1 MRITLAI
8 VASCL
13 SSHAVAKSFSP
24 SNANQYCMY
33 AIYESFS
40 LFKWQENTNST
51 SAVSQSST
59 RSSAA
64 SECTN
69 VLEVTSIY
77 VSMREYCHGRAYT
90 VGLDF
95 WKSLCTNSGSALMD
109 LDKIEAIAT
118 TKYIEQ
124 LPVFSPDAANLA
136 SISSAVLLDKSYYRR
151 AVRSVTADETDDSRS
166 LKIAWGIHGFWG
178 SVILI
183 GIISNF
189 LTGLFYCRDAGRSQ
203 DPEKPRSQ
211 SRLRRLSPSNPISK
225 VHQALN
231 THLILAPSLGTYH
244 QRLLFGCKVPLRG
257 QASVIF
263 AFWALAVILACIR
276 YDAYSDD
283 PFNGT
288 LAYQIWDT
296 MGPRLG
302 LLAFACLPWL
312 WVFAG
317 RNNVL
322 IWATG
327 WSFHTFNVFHRH
339 LAMLT
344 ILYAI
349 IHSISYTIKY
359 LAYSPSKYTTDLET
373 DWFRFGIVATVLM
386 FLMIPFSCGAL
397 RKRFYEV
404 FLIVHVLFGIVIV
417 YALFRHMSKFGT
429 EYTPH
434 LWPVVAIW
442 SFDRLVRILRLVVCN
457 LSIYRS
463 SSVHSP
469 YQTTVTYHPSSD
481 VLQIEIQP
489 VTLPTSPRAGHYYY
503 LYQPTTFRGWE
514 NHPFT
519 TASVRYADR
528 DSSSTSSLPG
538 STTPSRTSTKK
549 EAAITTQSRPLA
561 PPSLPA
567 STPTLTFWVRPYTG
581 WTHRLKSQA
590 IAAGNT
596 LHPTLVLEGPYGRS
610 ASTTLRTFDRIVMI
624 MGGTGIGVATAYLQV
639 MLSSP
644 QGLEHPQ
651 IDLHWTVREPAL
663 VDQLYRAELGSYFQ
677 CPGVR
682 MRFYCSRGLG
692 DAVEGEGV
700 LSGGYVDVE
709 EGRAPIAQIVAQ
721 AGAEEGSVAV
731 VVCGPAEMAD
741 LTRAAVLAARR
752 GGAIGIE
759 YFEEAYGW

>member
-8 VASCL
+8 LASCL
-13 SSHAVAKSFSP
+13 SSHAVAKGFSP

-40 LFKWQENTNST
+40 PFKWQENSSYT

-59 RSSAA
+59 RSSSA
-64 SECTN
+64 SGCTN
-69 VLEVTSIY
+69 MLEVASIY
-77 VSMREYCHGRAYT
+77 ASMRAYCHGRAYT

-95 WKSLCTNSGSALMD
+95 WKSLCTNGGSALMD
-109 LDKIEAIAT
+109 LNEIEAIAT

-124 LPVFSPDAANLA
+124 LPVFSPGASNSA

-178 SVILI
+178 LVILV
-183 GIISNF
+183 GIIFNF
-189 LTGLFYCRDAGRSQ
+189 LTGLFYCRDAEQTQ
-203 DPEKPRSQ
+203 DPEKPRSP
-211 SRLRRLSPSNPISK
+211 SPLRRLSASNPITK
-225 VHQALN
+225 VYNALN
-231 THLILAPSLGTYH
+231 THLILAPSLGT
-244 QRLLFGCKVPLRG
+244 
-257 QASVIF
+257 
-263 AFWALAVILACIR
+263 
-276 YDAYSDD
+276 
-283 PFNGT
+283 NGT

-339 LAMLT
+339 LAILT
-344 ILYAI
+344 ILFAI
-349 IHSISYTIKY
+349 IHSISYTVKY
-359 LAYSPSKYTTDLET
+359 LAYSETLPLQPSP
-373 DWFRFGIVATVLM
+373 FRLTSRLKTRAMLM
-386 FLMIPFSCGAL
+386 CLMIPFSCGAV

-404 FLIVHVLFGIVIV
+404 FLVVHVLFGIVIV
-417 YALFRHMSKFGT
+417 YALFRHMSKFGA

-442 SFDRLVRILRLVVCN
+442 SFDRLVRLLRLALCN
-457 LSIYRS
+457 LPIHRS

-469 YQTTVTYHPSSD
+469 YQSTVTYHPSSD

-489 VTLPTSPRAGHYYY
+489 AILPTSPKAGHYYY
-503 LYQPTTFRGWE
+503 IYQPTTFRGWE

-519 TASVRYADR
+519 TASVRYSDR
-528 DSSSTSSLPG
+528 DSSSTSPFPG
-538 STTPSRTSTKK
+538 STTPPRTSTEK
-549 EAAITTQSRPLA
+549 EAAITTQSRPL
-561 PPSLPA
+561 PLPSLTA

-581 WTHRLKSQA
+581 WTHRLKAQA

-610 ASTTLRTFDRIVMI
+610 ASTALRTFNRIVMI

-639 MLSSP
+639 LLSAP

-663 VDQLYRAELGSYFQ
+663 VDQLYRAELGSYLQ

-682 MRFYCSRGLG
+682 MRFYCSRGSC
-692 DAVEGEGV
+692 DAVEGDGV
-700 LSGGYVDVE
+700 LSGGDVNVE

-741 LTRAAVLAARR
+741 LTRAATLAARR
-752 GGAIGIE
+752 GGAIGME

>member
-8 VASCL
+8 LASCL
-13 SSHAVAKSFSP
+13 SSHVVAKGFAP

-33 AIYESFS
+33 AIYKSFS
-40 LFKWQENTNST
+40 SFRWQENTNST
-51 SAVSQSST
+51 SAVSQGST

-95 WKSLCTNSGSALMD
+95 WKSLCTNAGLALMD
-109 LDKIEAIAT
+109 LGEIEAIAT

-124 LPVFSPDAANLA
+124 LPVFSPGAANSA
-136 SISSAVLLDKSYYRR
+136 PISSAVLLDKSYYRR
-151 AVRSVTADETDDSRS
+151 AVRSVTDDSRS
-166 LKIAWGIHGFWG
+166 LNIAWGIHGFWG

-183 GIISNF
+183 GMISNF
-189 LTGLFYCRDAGRSQ
+189 LTGVFYCRDAGQTQ
-203 DPEKPRSQ
+203 DPEKPRSP
-211 SRLRRLSPSNPISK
+211 SRLRRLSSSNPISK
-225 VHQALN
+225 VYNALN
-231 THLILAPSLGTYH
+231 THLILALSPGTYH
-244 QRLLFGCKVPLRG
+244 QRLLFGGKVPLRV
-257 QASVIF
+257 QALVIL
-263 AFWALAVILACIR
+263 AFWALGVILACMR

-317 RNNVL
+317 RNNVF

-327 WSFHTFNVFHRH
+327 WSFHTFNVLHRH
-339 LAMLT
+339 LAILT
-344 ILYAI
+344 VLYAI
-349 IHSISYTIKY
+349 IHSISYTVKY
-359 LAYSPSKYTTDLET
+359 LAYSPSKYTADLET

-386 FLMIPFSCGAL
+386 CLMIPFSCGAV
-397 RKRFYEV
+397 RKRSYEA
-404 FLIVHVLFGIVIV
+404 FLIVHVLFGIIIV
-417 YALFRHMSKFGT
+417 YALFRHMSKFGA

-442 SFDRLVRILRLVVCN
+442 CFDRLLRLLRLALCN
-457 LSIYRS
+457 LPIHRS

-469 YQTTVTYHPSSD
+469 HQTTVTYHPSSD

-489 VTLPTSPRAGHYYY
+489 ATLFTSPRAGHYYY

-519 TASVRYADR
+519 TASVRYSDR
-528 DSSSTSSLPG
+528 GGSSTPPFPD
-538 STTPSRTSTKK
+538 STTPARTPTEKDTTISTVESRRLPP
-549 EAAITTQSRPLA
+549 QSLT
-561 PPSLPA
+561 A

-596 LHPTLVLEGPYGRS
+596 LHPTLVVEGPYGHS
-610 ASTTLRTFDRIVMI
+610 ASTALRTFNRIVMI

-639 MLSSP
+639 LLSSP
-644 QGLEHPQ
+644 GGLGHPQ

-663 VDQLYRAELGSYFQ
+663 VDQLYRAELGSYSQ
-677 CPGVR
+677 RPGVR

-692 DAVEGEGV
+692 DAVDGEGV
-700 LSGGYVDVE
+700 LAGGDVE
-709 EGRAPIAQIVAQ
+709 QGRAPIAQIVAR
-721 AGAEEGSVAV
+721 AGAEEEGSVAV

-741 LTRAAVLAARR
+741 LTRAAVRAARR
-752 GGAIGIE
+752 GGATGME